1 MTGTIINVV
10 AILLGTAL
18 GVLLGGRLPERIKQ
32 TVVTGLGLFTLA
44 LGIQMFLQTQ
54 NALLVLGS
62 LVAGAL
68 LGEWWRVEDHLSA
81 FGDWLER
88 KFNLERPTAG
98 QEDSL
103 QQQAAR
109 ERFIRGF
116 LTASLVYLVGPLA
129 ILGAIQ
135 DGLTGDFRLLA
146 VKSMLD
152 GFASL
157 AFASSLG
164 IGVGFSAIPTL
175 IYQGGISLLAVQV
188 QAMAT
193 DAMMTEMTATGGVLL
208 LGIAISGLL
217 ELKKIRT
224 GNFLPALLVAPL
236 AVALLSAL
244 GVQLNLP

>member
-44 LGIQMFLQTQ
+44 LGIQMFLKTQ

-81 FGDWLER
+81 LGDWLER
-88 KFNLERPTAG
+88 KFNLERPATG
-98 QEDSL
+98 QGDSL

-175 IYQGGISLLAVQV
+175 IYQGGISLLAAQV
-188 QAMAT
+188 QAVTT

>member
-44 LGIQMFLQTQ
+44 LGIQMFLKTQ

-68 LGEWWRVEDHLSA
+68 LGEWWRVEDHLST

-88 KFNLERPTAG
+88 KFNLERPAG
-98 QEDSL
+98 QGNSL

-188 QAMAT
+188 QAFAT
-193 DAMMTEMTATGGVLL
+193 EAMMTEMTATGGVLL